1 MKTPKRIELNHEQM
15 KGLKKRIKDRR
26 LTEEDYKVFEAM
38 AETITFLSQQVQQKK
53 GSIARLLRMLFG
65 ASTEKLKNITKKKDD
80 DGPSGNTPHSG
91 EGKPKQKGHGKNGAS
106 AYTNAQKVFV
116 PNSKVKSGDTC
127 PECKKGKVYESQ
139 DPGILVSLRGNP
151 PVGATVYEL
160 EKLRCNLCGEIFTA
174 DKPKEASDKKYD
186 ETVSSIISLLKYGSG
201 VPFNRLDVLQENLG
215 VPLPASTQWDIVAG
229 AAQKISPVYNQL
241 LYHAAQGDIIH
252 NDDTTM
258 KILEMIKTNKGSSKR
273 KGVFTTAIL
282 SIKDGIKIALFFT
295 GKRHAGENMESLLK
309 SRCSGLSPP
318 IQMCDALSRNIP
330 KNLETILA
338 NCLTHGR
345 RKFVDIIDSFP
356 EQCLHIINIL
366 AKVYH
371 NDELTKNQNMSP
383 SERLCFHKEKTAPLM
398 EELKIWLK
406 EQIDQKKAEPNSGLG
421 KAISYML
428 RHWDPL
434 TLFLR
439 KEGVPIDNNIS
450 ERAIKLIILNRK
462 NALFFKTVNGAKV
475 GDLFMG
481 IIHTCRL
488 NNVNPFDYLTKIQK
502 HISEVV
508 KAPEKWMPWNYK
520 VMVKTTNP

>member
-15 KGLKKRIKDRR
+15 KELKKRIKDHK
-26 LTEEDYKVFEAM
+26 LTEEDYEIIEGM
-38 AETITFLSQQVQQKK
+38 ADTITFLSQQVQQKK
-53 GSIARLLRMLFG
+53 GSIGRLLRMLFG

-91 EGKPKQKGHGKNGAS
+91 ENKPEQKGHGKNGAN
-106 AYTNAQKVFV
+106 AYRNVEKVFV
-116 PNSKVKSGDTC
+116 PHSKIKSGDIC

-139 DPGILVSLRGNP
+139 DPGVLVSLKGNP
-151 PVGATVYEL
+151 PVSATVYEL

-174 DKPKEASDKKYD
+174 DKPKETSDKKYD
-186 ETVSSIISLLKYGSG
+186 ETVSAIISLLKYGSG
-201 VPFNRLDVLQENLG
+201 VPFNRLAMLQKNLG
-215 VPLPASTQWDIVAG
+215 VPLPSSTQWDIVAD

-241 LYHAAQGDIIH
+241 LYQGAQGNIIH

-258 KILEMIKTNKGSSKR
+258 KILEQMKNKGFKR
-273 KGVFTTAIL
+273 KGTFTTAIL
-282 SIKDGIKIALFFT
+282 SIKDDIKIALFFT
-295 GKRHAGENMESLLK
+295 GIRHAGENLESLLK
-309 SRCSGLSPP
+309 SRGSGLSPP

-338 NCLTHGR
+338 NCLGHGR

-371 NDELTKNQNMSP
+371 NDELTKIQNMSP
-383 SERLCFHKEKTAPLM
+383 LERLNFHKEKSTPLM
-398 EELKIWLK
+398 EEMKTWLK
-406 EQIDQKKAEPNSGLG
+406 EQIDQKKAEPNSSFG

-428 RHWDPL
+428 KHWEPL

-439 KEGVPIDNNIS
+439 KEGAPVDNNLC
-450 ERAIKLIILNRK
+450 ERAIKLIILHRK
-462 NALFFKTVNGAKV
+462 NALFFKTLNGAKV
-475 GDLFMG
+475 SDLFMG

-488 NNVNPFDYLTKIQK
+488 NNVNPFDYLTKVQK
-502 HISEVV
+502 NISEVIN
-508 KAPEKWMPWNYK
+508 APEKWMPWNYK
-520 VMVKTTNP
+520 TMLESTAL